1 MSYIYK
7 SILYLNKFVLPLAKF
22 RKSSYLC
29 KRFIKNYK
37 RREITAMRNRIK
49 QLQEHYRM
57 NQLAFANATG
67 IGNATLSNIY
77 NGKTNPTLKHVELIL
92 ANFPNVNLM
101 WLVQGVGQMFVNQTA
116 AGGESGSNNP
126 TGFSATTSDGS
137 ANPLTGDAPNA
148 PTDGDMSGEV
158 YGEDDM
164 DGTGEALGQMMVSPT
179 LPGNISSNPS
189 PTQGIVANNQYASST
204 AGGGVYQPSSQ
215 HDRMADTSTRRTL
228 GRNAS
233 NSAPRMEMVQAL
245 PQQRKITEIRIFYDD
260 QTWET
265 FIPKNK

>member
-1 MSYIYK
+1 
-7 SILYLNKFVLPLAKF
+7 
-22 RKSSYLC
+22 
-29 KRFIKNYK
+29 
-37 RREITAMRNRIK
+37 MRNRIK
-49 QLQEHYRM
+49 QLQEYYRM

-92 ANFPNVNLM
+92 ANFPSVNLT
-101 WLVQGVGQMFVNQTA
+101 WLVQGVGQMFNNQA
-116 AGGESGSNNP
+116 ATSGESGTS
-126 TGFSATTSDGS
+126 TTSGSSATAQDESD
-137 ANPLTGDAPNA
+137 NPLAGDSSNGL
-148 PTDGDMSGEV
+148 TNYDTNGELYGDSSVDGA
-158 YGEDDM
+158 
-164 DGTGEALGQMMVSPT
+164 DGALSPMMVSPT
-179 LPGNISSNPS
+179 LPGNISSSPS
-189 PTQGIVANNQYASST
+189 PIQSMVGDNLHASPT

-215 HDRMADTSTRRTL
+215 HDRMAESSSRRAT

-233 NSAPRMEMVQAL
+233 SGIPRIEMVQAL

>member
-1 MSYIYK
+1 
-7 SILYLNKFVLPLAKF
+7 
-22 RKSSYLC
+22 
-29 KRFIKNYK
+29 
-37 RREITAMRNRIK
+37 MRNRIK
-49 QLQEHYRM
+49 QLQEYYRM

-101 WLVQGVGQMFVNQTA
+101 WLVQGVGQMFNNP
-116 AGGESGSNNP
+116 AGAGSESGAGNP
-126 TGFSATTSDGS
+126 TGAPSTAADGS
-137 ANPLTGDAPNA
+137 ANPLAGEGSNGLAN
-148 PTDGDMSGEV
+148 GDMSGDV
-158 YGEDDM
+158 YSESGL
-164 DGTGEALGQMMVSPT
+164 DGADGSLSPMMVSPT
-179 LPGNISSNPS
+179 LPGNSPS
-189 PTQGIVANNQYASST
+189 GSTSAQGMVGDNYYVSPST
-204 AGGGVYQPSSQ
+204 GGGAYQPSGQ
-215 HDRMADTSTRRTL
+215 HDRMADQSTRRAS

-233 NSAPRMEMVQAL
+233 NGAPRMEMVQAL